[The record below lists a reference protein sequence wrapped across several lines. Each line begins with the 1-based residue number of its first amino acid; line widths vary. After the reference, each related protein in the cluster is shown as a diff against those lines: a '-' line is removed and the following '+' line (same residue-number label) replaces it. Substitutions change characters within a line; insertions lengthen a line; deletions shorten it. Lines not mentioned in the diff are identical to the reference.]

1 MKNFVSI
8 RSKITPFDKVINVP
22 GDKSI
27 SIRWVLLAS
36 RALGKSKAFNLLE
49 SEDVKSAIKAMRR
62 LGVKIIKKN
71 NFYEINGF
79 GLQSFNKKKNIFFFG
94 SQNFSF

>member
-49 SEDVKSAIKAMRR
+49 SEDVKCAIKAMRS

-71 NFYEINGF
+71 NYYEINGLVF
-79 GLQSFNKKKNIFFFG
+79 KVLIKEKYYY
-94 SQNFSF
+94 